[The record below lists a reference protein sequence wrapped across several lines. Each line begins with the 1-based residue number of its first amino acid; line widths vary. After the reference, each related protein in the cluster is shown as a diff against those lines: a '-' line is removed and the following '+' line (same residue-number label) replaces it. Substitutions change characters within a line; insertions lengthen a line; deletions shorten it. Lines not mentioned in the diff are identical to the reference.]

1 MGKIEW
7 LRIKYF
13 YDLAV
18 IVVRVRTMHRYGVRS
33 PLTLEG
39 CLGHLPDHRK
49 HTLRIMIYGVVLLPV
64 RGNIG
69 QRVEAVLDELD
80 RPFKLLDTV
89 RSKVKPK

>member
-7 LRIKYF
+7 LRIKNF
-13 YDLAV
+13 YDLA
-18 IVVRVRTMHRYGVRS
+18 IIIVRVRTMHRYGVRS
-33 PLTLEG
+33 PLTLDG
-39 CLGHLPDHRK
+39 CLGHLPDRRK
-49 HTLRIMIYGVVLLPV
+49 HALRVMIGAVVFLPV

-80 RPFKLLDTV
+80 RPLKLLDAV